1 MKKKG
6 NSGQRIVSTSDEG
19 IEKLDNGEG
28 RQQATTTPQMGEQWE
43 QNLTQAQQSGD
54 IA

>member
-6 NSGQRIVSTSDEG
+6 NSGQRIVSTSEG
-19 IEKLDNGEG
+19 VEKLDNGEG